1 MKILFK
7 KDDFTR
13 EKKSLFILEVHT
25 KVVSQSTYQLLT
37 WCENDD
43 VEKCH
48 VKP

>member
-13 EKKSLFILEVHT
+13 KKSLFILEVYT
-25 KVVSQSTYQLLT
+25 KVSQSTYQLLT

>member
-13 EKKSLFILEVHT
+13 AKIIIYFRGTYT
-25 KVVSQSTYQLLT
+25 KVSQSTYQLLT